1 MEQLSYRD
9 FTASKSVDGVDKMI
23 LQLFVLPRCPP
34 PTEYAAPLETGAGG
48 AREYRKPLVGVRRE
62 SESIENPWRESEGSQ
77 RVYKPLDGVR
87 RVSESIQIIGGSQKG
102 VIEYTNH

>member
-1 MEQLSYRD
+1 MERLSYRD
-9 FTASKSVDGVDKMI
+9 FTASKSVSFGGVDKMI

-48 AREYRKPLVGVRRE
+48 AREYRKPLEGVRRVSESIENPWRE

-77 RVYKPLDGVR
+77 RVYKSLKGVR
-87 RVSESIQIIGGSQKG
+87 SV
-102 VIEYTNH
+102 

>member
-9 FTASKSVDGVDKMI
+9 FTASKSVSVSFDGVDKMI

-48 AREYRKPLVGVRRE
+48 VREYR
-62 SESIENPWRESEGSQ
+62 NHWRESEGSQ
-77 RVYKPLDGVR
+77 RV
-87 RVSESIQIIGGSQKG
+87 
-102 VIEYTNH
+102 